1 MLNLDVL
8 TRNDGSA
15 TFRLKVRSS
24 WRRGGSSTALGTKTA
39 SDASLNPKP

>member
-15 TFRLKVRSS
+15 TIRLKVRSS
-24 WRRGGSSTALGTKTA
+24 WFDKTA
-39 SDASLNPKP
+39 SISLARVLNLKT